1 MGPRRRRERGP
12 KKTFEERIAENVPN
26 MGMEI
31 VNQVQES
38 QGSRQDKPKENA
50 LRHIAIKLTEIKN
63 RDGQFKETRGK

>member
-1 MGPRRRRERGP
+1 
-12 KKTFEERIAENVPN
+12 

-38 QGSRQDKPKENA
+38 QGPRQDKPKENA